1 MDGNRIFGGHPL
13 AVVLRLAI
21 LSIVVGIVMSA
32 LDIRPANLLDHLRLF
47 VQRIYA
53 MGFGAVE
60 SLLGYLLLGAV
71 VVIPIWLL
79 ARLFGAFRRE
89 KDGASR

>member
-60 SLLGYLLLGAV
+60 SLLGYLLLGSAV
-71 VVIPIWLL
+71 VVPIWLL

-89 KDGASR
+89 KDGAPR